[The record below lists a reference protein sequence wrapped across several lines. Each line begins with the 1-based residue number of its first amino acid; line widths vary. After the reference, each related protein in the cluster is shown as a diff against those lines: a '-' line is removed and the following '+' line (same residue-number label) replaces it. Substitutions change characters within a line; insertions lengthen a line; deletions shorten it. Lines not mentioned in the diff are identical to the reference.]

1 MRENQMPETDEW
13 ACTLTLN
20 IEEVRAMYD
29 HFDYAIKMWPGSPAR
44 PADEQVWMDIMKKRM
59 FAMIADYN
67 YTEID

>member
-1 MRENQMPETDEW
+1 MRENHMPETDEW

-29 HFDYAIKMWPGSPAR
+29 HFDYSIKMGPGSPAR

-59 FAMIADYN
+59 FAMIQEYN
-67 YTEID
+67 FDRL

>member
-1 MRENQMPETDEW
+1 MPDEEEW
-13 ACTLTLN
+13 LCTMTLN

-59 FAMIADYN
+59 FAMIQEYN
-67 YTEID
+67 FDKL